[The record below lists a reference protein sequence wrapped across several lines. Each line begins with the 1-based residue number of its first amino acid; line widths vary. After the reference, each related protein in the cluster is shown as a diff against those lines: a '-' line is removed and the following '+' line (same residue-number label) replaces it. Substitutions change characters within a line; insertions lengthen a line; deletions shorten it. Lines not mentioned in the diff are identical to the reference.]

1 MSRKHNHIEQLTPEL
16 IKAYQEGNLSAD
28 EMYAVEKFLL
38 ENPFEA
44 EALEGLETIDSG
56 ALSPH
61 LDDLN
66 ARLSSRL
73 AEEEETKVVFWT
85 MTRKIAAS
93 LLVLTTAAFLFFL
106 QEPDITTKEITQADN
121 KTNQTENEPAL
132 DTLQFQK
139 GDIEGN
145 ARAVETDDNLGK
157 KGVEEKNEET
167 DLDDKDSGLVQSS
180 HLQAKSEPSPAL
192 SLEPANEE
200 ISEEEFA
207 VESLDAAR
215 LRAANAAEKKKL
227 PPALNPVTD
236 AQAVASIP
244 PPVLT
249 EGVNRVSMD
258 SMGTNLQPVS
268 LDKAIQGNAVGFK
281 SESAGY
287 LKTDLKAREQIKSD
301 SNKSF
306 AFEQA
311 GAGLKAKAPLFTV
324 SGIVVDEQG
333 TALPFVQV
341 QIKGTS
347 VGMLTDATGAYNLSS
362 TVAIGSLLFRYLGY
376 RTREEEVKDRAVI
389 NMEMMPDVSS
399 LGEVVV
405 SDYAPPQPP
414 DEAEVVKN
422 YNPARPVYGRRAFS
436 KHVDENLIYPQAAAA
451 ENIRGRVLV
460 EFTVTENGDLKDFKV
475 LKGLGYGCDEE
486 AIRLIKTGPR
496 WQARKTGIDRGT
508 PVDSKVRVRIRFRP

>member
-44 EALEGLETIDSG
+44 EALEGLETIAPD

-66 ARLSSRL
+66 SRLSSRL

-93 LLVLTTAAFLFFL
+93 LLVLATAAFLFFL

-139 GDIEGN
+139 EGGN
-145 ARAVETDDNLGK
+145 KEPMMAELEEDSEKKEEDGK
-157 KGVEEKNEET
+157 T
-167 DLDDKDSGLVQSS
+167 DLENTNSGWTDTNQ
-180 HLQAKSEPSPAL
+180 LQAKSESSPAL
-192 SLEPANEE
+192 RLEATKEE
-200 ISEEEFA
+200 ISREVLV

-215 LRAANAAEKKKL
+215 PRAASASERKKL
-227 PPALNPVTD
+227 PPALNPVID

-249 EGVNRVSMD
+249 EGANRASMD
-258 SMGTNLQPVS
+258 SIGTNLKPVS
-268 LDKAIQGNAVGFK
+268 LDKVLQGRVAGVQD
-281 SESAGY
+281 ESQKA
-287 LKTDLKAREQIKSD
+287 LRTDLRAREQIKSD

-306 AFEQA
+306 AFEQT
-311 GAGLKAKAPLFTV
+311 GAGLKAKAPAFTV

-376 RTREEEVKDRAVI
+376 RTQEEEVKDRAVI
-389 NMEMMPDVSS
+389 NMEMTPDVSS

-414 DEAEVVKN
+414 DEEVVKN